1 MLAGVVG
8 VLGAVLGVPG
18 ISERVG
24 GAAAERVPL
33 RLPTLLRVGVLG
45 GGEVSRGGG
54 SVVARAGIVR
64 VRSYADI
71 SNIRIVNTWILYLL
85 GRRSSRITGKS

>member
-1 MLAGVVG
+1 MPAGAAAVLKAALG
-8 VLGAVLGVPG
+8 VLG

-33 RLPTLLRVGVLG
+33 RLRTSLRVGVLG
-45 GGEVSRGGG
+45 GGEVSRWGM
-54 SVVARAGIVR
+54 VR

-71 SNIRIVNTWILYLL
+71 SNIRIVKMRISYLL
-85 GRRSSRITGKS
+85 GRRSSQITSRS